1 MRKNEGFLGI
11 SGVFCWKV
19 LGFELMYR
27 RGFYGN
33 AERERERVTVE
44 SSERR
49 AALPN
54 N

>member
-33 AERERERVTVE
+33 AERERESNGGELREE
-44 SSERR
+44 SC
-49 AALPN
+49 AAK
-54 N
+54 